1 MPASSPART
10 TGLDTLRAA
19 AIVLVFM
26 YHYMVFVSR
35 EPTFGWASEVGW
47 TGVTLF
53 FVLSGYLI
61 ANQIFGGIA
70 RGQALSLKN
79 FYLRRAFRTLPVF
92 WLVLALFFLFPTAM
106 GGNTPPPL
114 WRFLT
119 FTQNFQLQSG
129 TAFSHAW
136 SLCIEEQFY
145 LVLPAAVL
153 LGARAGGG
161 RRAGWLTLAGL
172 MALGVAARW
181 WLWDA
186 YGTEA
191 SGQIQHYYPNVYYG
205 TLCRFGEL
213 LPGVAIAA
221 LKNFHQPLWQ
231 RITRHGQASLALG
244 TVATAVMLWL
254 ACTYYYIDNYGYGFF
269 MTAFG
274 YQLVAVAFGVLVVAA
289 LSPNSWLHRIRVPG
303 AYRLALWSYSIYL
316 THKSLGMLLQKTLL
330 PFGLSSWMLVA
341 VVALVSVAAGGL
353 LYRLVETPFMVLRD
367 RWIPGNFARTLGAGE
382 MAAAQSTA

>member
-1 MPASSPART
+1 MPALRT
-10 TGLDTLRAA
+10 SGLDTLRAT

-61 ANQIFGGIA
+61 ANQIFAGIA

-92 WLVLALFFLFPTAM
+92 WGVLALFFLFPTVM

-119 FTQNFQLQSG
+119 FTQNFNLQSG

-153 LGARAGGG
+153 LGAWAGGG
-161 RRAGWLTLAGL
+161 RRAGWLALAL
-172 MALGVAARW
+172 LVALGVTARW
-181 WLWDA
+181 WLWAA

-191 SGQIQHYYPNVYYG
+191 TGQIQHYYPTVYYG

-221 LKNFHQPLWQ
+221 LKNFHPALWQ
-231 RITRHGQASLALG
+231 RTTRHGQATLALG
-244 TVATAVMLWL
+244 LLATGVMFWL
-254 ACTYYYIDNYGYGFF
+254 AYKYYYIDDYGYGFF
-269 MTAFG
+269 MTVFG
-274 YQLVAVAFGVLVVAA
+274 YQLVALAFGLLVVSA
-289 LSPNSWLHRIRVPG
+289 LSPDSWLHRLRIPG
-303 AYRLALWSYSIYL
+303 AHHVALWSYSIYL
-316 THKSLGMLLQKTLL
+316 THKSLGVMLQRALQPYAL
-330 PFGLSSWMLVA
+330 PSWAL
-341 VVALVSVAAGGL
+341 VALVAAASVAVGGL
-353 LYRLVETPFMVLRD
+353 LYRLVEAPFMALRD
-367 RWIPGNFARTLGAGE
+367 RLVPSNFSAPAPGALT
-382 MAAAQSTA
+382 MQSVR